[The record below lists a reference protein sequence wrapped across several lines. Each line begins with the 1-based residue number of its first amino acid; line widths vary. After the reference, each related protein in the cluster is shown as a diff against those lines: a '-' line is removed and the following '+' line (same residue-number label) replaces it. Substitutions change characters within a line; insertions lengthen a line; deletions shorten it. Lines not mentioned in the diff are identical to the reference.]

1 MSCQG
6 LDLPVIQ
13 EAGLLGAR
21 SYDGCDGRL
30 RLRPVHGV
38 MLMAGWSMDDA
49 GFGVEGGDFDLE

>member
-1 MSCQG
+1 M
-6 LDLPVIQ
+6 IQ